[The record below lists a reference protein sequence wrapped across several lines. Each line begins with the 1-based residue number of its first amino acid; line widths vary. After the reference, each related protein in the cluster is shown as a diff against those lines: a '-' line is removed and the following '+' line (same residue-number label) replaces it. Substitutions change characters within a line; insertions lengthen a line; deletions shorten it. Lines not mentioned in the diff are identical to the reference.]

1 MTRRKIMH
9 TEIFTALRDSGMAE
23 EHAVRIAEAIP
34 VSDDLATRAD
44 LQAVAHDLRE
54 SIHEL
59 RSELLRWMF
68 ISQGTFAAL
77 VVAMVKLL

>member
-9 TEIFTALRDSGMAE
+9 TEIFTALRDSGMPE

-34 VSDDLATRAD
+34 VSDDLATKAD
-44 LQAVAHDLRE
+44 LKAVAYDLRE

-68 ISQGTFAAL
+68 ISQGAFAGL
-77 VVAMVKLL
+77 VVALIKLL